1 MGQRVCVR
9 SRAEEQKEP
18 STYTEG
24 PAAWRQGSVQ
34 KEYSLLFHAGM
45 RCTTGGGSP
54 FLRGPPHGT
63 AAVGYPLAV
72 RCRHV
77 PGYLIN
83 AKKLADLCGAE

>member
-1 MGQRVCVR
+1 MRP
-9 SRAEEQKEP
+9 RAEEQKEP

-24 PAAWRQGSVQ
+24 PAAWRRGSVQ

-54 FLRGPPHGT
+54 FLRGPPHDT

-83 AKKLADLCGAE
+83 AEKLADLCGAE